1 MLLSDL
7 GDKGAED
14 EAAVSVHAQLNNLIN
29 DKSKLSSEHRSFVF
43 LFGATF
49 FTAFLR
55 HHDRGDGRESSN
67 TLNTFSIVY
76 FLGQR
81 KEG

>member
-29 DKSKLSSEHRSFVF
+29 DKSKLLPNTVHSFFSLVLHF
-43 LFGATF
+43 L
-49 FTAFLR
+49 L
-55 HHDRGDGRESSN
+55 H
-67 TLNTFSIVY
+67 FSVIMTEEM
-76 FLGQR
+76 
-81 KEG
+81 EGKVLTP